1 MAGFALAD
9 YIIFCGSLL
18 FSLLIGIYHAFKDR
32 HGTADDY
39 FLAGRNQGILPVA
52 LSITATCISAV
63 TCLGFPTEVFKRGFS
78 IMGFAVGSC
87 FGVLGAA
94 FFTVPVFFPLR
105 FTSIYEYLEK
115 RFRSKIVRRIA
126 VFSFII
132 MTLFY
137 MGVCLYGPAVAL
149 NSVTPLSTSA
159 SILLCGVICTV
170 YTSIGGMK
178 SVLWTDVLQSVL
190 IFGGQISVLVLG
202 VAKAGGM
209 SNIIKINQLTG
220 RLTQHLVPRSF
231 WTLDP
236 TVAHTIWST
245 LIGASFLWMM
255 QISSS
260 QNVTQRVMCLPTTR
274 KAVITVSLAAPLYFL
289 IMSISMLCGL
299 ILTATYVLCDPI
311 KTRSIK
317 NPNEYL
323 PFLVAESFSEMPGLT
338 GLFVSA
344 VFSSSLSSIS
354 SGINAIAAVIWEDIL
369 FEFTYFKSIEV
380 PTLVMKL
387 LSILTGTFSIGI
399 AFLAMYS
406 GGNVFTIGIKFQSC
420 IAGALYAIFL
430 SAYFLKFITPRG
442 VLAGW
447 AVALA
452 LCSWIVIGSALHPIK
467 QELPSF
473 NDTAFCADRSG
484 VFDNNNNNNNNNNNR
499 DNNNYN
505 NNNNITYFSHQE
517 LFPLGRFQK
526 KYSEEM
532 KIWQNRSADIDLNAE
547 KWSGLGIYKLS
558 YLFVNPL
565 GAIAFIIV
573 ASIVSLLDGGREFA
587 DKVDK
592 RYLFSVDKLRNGLV
606 NLHVGV
612 NTEDDDDENHPVK
625 PKAIWAGEGD

>member
-1 MAGFALAD
+1 
-9 YIIFCGSLL
+9 
-18 FSLLIGIYHAFKDR
+18 
-32 HGTADDY
+32 
-39 FLAGRNQGILPVA
+39 
-52 LSITATCISAV
+52 
-63 TCLGFPTEVFKRGFS
+63 
-78 IMGFAVGSC
+78 MG
-87 FGVLGAA
+87 
-94 FFTVPVFFPLR
+94 
-105 FTSIYEYLEK
+105 
-115 RFRSKIVRRIA
+115 
-126 VFSFII
+126 
-132 MTLFY
+132 
-137 MGVCLYGPAVAL
+137 
-149 NSVTPLSTSA
+149 
-159 SILLCGVICTV
+159 
-170 YTSIGGMK
+170 
-178 SVLWTDVLQSVL
+178 
-190 IFGGQISVLVLG
+190 
-202 VAKAGGM
+202 
-209 SNIIKINQLTG
+209 
-220 RLTQHLVPRSF
+220 
-231 WTLDP
+231 
-236 TVAHTIWST
+236 
-245 LIGASFLWMM
+245 
-255 QISSS
+255 
-260 QNVTQRVMCLPTTR
+260 
-274 KAVITVSLAAPLYFL
+274 
-289 IMSISMLCGL
+289 
-299 ILTATYVLCDPI
+299 
-311 KTRSIK
+311 
-317 NPNEYL
+317 

-452 LCSWIVIGSALHPIK
+452 LCSWIVIGSALYPIK

-484 VFDNNNNNNNNNNNR
+484 VFDNNNN
-499 DNNNYN
+499 
-505 NNNNITYFSHQE
+505 ITYFPHQE